1 MVPQDPVLFTDT
13 MRKNLDPFSQHSD
26 EELWNSLQEVS
37 SPSIP
42 AHIVSTNAVSRTDT
56 L

>member
-37 SPSIP
+37 SPSTPPHNLGTNVVPIP
-42 AHIVSTNAVSRTDT
+42 VA